1 MIVVCLMIIGALGQS
16 AVAMETNSAANHQTH
31 TEHHQHQSQKKAQIK
46 SKVLD
51 RSARIQFNKSLNLND
66 VHVEV
71 NGMVCAFCAQGIQK
85 AFEKHPSI
93 QNVRVDLDA
102 ASVFLTIKDKSS
114 LNDTDIKNIINN
126 AGYHVVTIN
135 RYAMKSDEQSVKKN

>member
-93 QNVRVDLDA
+93 QCEGYPDRTNATNYFRAVVVPMYALEYFA
-102 ASVFLTIKDKSS
+102 LPSS
-114 LNDTDIKNIINN
+114 IKN
-126 AGYHVVTIN
+126 
-135 RYAMKSDEQSVKKN
+135 RPSL